1 MYKLSS
7 CSAGTSFT
15 NNPLDHTREVK
26 IFRGQE
32 FKLRLRNIETQ
43 IAPQNF
49 VITQKMKEVASS
61 ASIVPKYRV
70 ILSDS
75 NKINRVQIN
84 NKIQIA
90 KINPVANV
98 VGCKIPAA
106 AISPPLLWPKDKV
119 DDETQAAMRKK
130 AYLDQLSPQER
141 MQRRKLNNRVAAQN
155 SRNKKKAQTEEM
167 EKLLD
172 QIRVEKD
179 TLAEENVRLQALN
192 TKLQIENA
200 YLIEENTEYK
210 QKLGLVTNK
219 DTFTNQEQSIEFEE
233 IFSA

>member
-1 MYKLSS
+1 M
-7 CSAGTSFT
+7 T
-15 NNPLDHTREVK
+15 
-26 IFRGQE
+26 
-32 FKLRLRNIETQ
+32 
-43 IAPQNF
+43 
-49 VITQKMKEVASS
+49 EVASS
-61 ASIVPKYRV
+61 ASTVPKYRV

-90 KINPVANV
+90 KIKPVANV
-98 VGCKIPAA
+98 VGCKIPAD
-106 AISPPLLWPKDKV
+106 AILPPLLLPKDKD

-219 DTFTNQEQSIEFEE
+219 GTNSNEEQSIEFEE